1 MKNQS
6 SPKKH
11 RAAKSMA
18 NYIQCK
24 DIVATFRCILDRPYT
39 QFFVVEEIGSGL
51 ITKKEEHN
59 AVTQQAV
66 ARKINNNK
74 RQAQVT

>member
-39 QFFVVEEIGSGL
+39 QFFVVEVIVTGKL
-51 ITKKEEHN
+51 RKKKSKM
-59 AVTQQAV
+59 Q
-66 ARKINNNK
+66 
-74 RQAQVT
+74 